1 VAPRWSRSPAKGC
14 CREDGAEEGSG
25 CDFGFEVEDRSP
37 SSQASAWS
45 WASSGVEEEGGVMAK
60 VEEVWTQLA
69 TRIPKSLLP
78 QLKLYCVTND
88 TSVME
93 FVVEASSSCP
103 A

>member
-1 VAPRWSRSPAKGC
+1 MAPWWSRSPAEGG
-14 CREDGAEEGSG
+14 CREGGAEEEGHG
-25 CDFGFEVEDRSP
+25 AEDEDRSP
-37 SSQASAWS
+37 SSQASPWS